1 MRVRGVQ
8 HARRAVLRRDRH
20 HPQAD
25 GLAQVVLVWFWF
37 AIGYQCVFAWCVGL
51 IINQLW
57 ELFVLGNFSA
67 WTVVA
72 FVLLAG
78 MIFQIARPMPKTE
91 STSERILPHLA

>member
-1 MRVRGVQ
+1 M
-8 HARRAVLRRDRH
+8 
-20 HPQAD
+20 
-25 GLAQVVLVWFWF
+25 
-37 AIGYQCVFAWCVGL
+37 GL

-57 ELFVLGNFSA
+57 ELFVLGNFGA

-91 STSERILPHLA
+91 RSDEKVLAQLA